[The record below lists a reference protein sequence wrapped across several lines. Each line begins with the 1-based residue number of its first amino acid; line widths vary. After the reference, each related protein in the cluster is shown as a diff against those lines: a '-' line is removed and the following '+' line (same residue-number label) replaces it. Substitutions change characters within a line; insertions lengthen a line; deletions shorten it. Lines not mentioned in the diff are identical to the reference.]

1 MKNLLILIIAT
12 FSLSAFAAA
21 APATITEII
30 NALKQNNASLVSGYF
45 DCYVDVKLPNKDEA
59 KNISKNQATQT
70 LKDFYADEDVNS
82 FELTSQ
88 RELGGT
94 GYLTGKLKSD
104 KRSFNITIMI
114 KTKSNQS
121 NIVSVRIN

>member
-1 MKNLLILIIAT
+1 MKHILTVLIAA
-12 FSLSAFAAA
+12 FSLMSFTAI
-21 APATITEII
+21 APTIPDIV
-30 NALKQNNASLVSGYF
+30 NALKQNNAAAVSGYF
-45 DCYVDVKLPNKDEA
+45 DSYIDIKLPNKDEA

-70 LKDFYADEDVNS
+70 LKDFYSEQDING

-104 KRSFNITIMI
+104 KHSFNITVMI
-114 KTKSNQS
+114 KSKGNQS
-121 NIVSVRIN
+121 SIVSVRIN

>member
-1 MKNLLILIIAT
+1 MKHILIIIIAA
-12 FSLSAFAAA
+12 FSLSSFVAAS
-21 APATITEII
+21 PATISDIV
-30 NALKQNNASLVSGYF
+30 NALKQGNASNVSNYF
-45 DCYVDVKLPNKDEA
+45 DNFIDIKLPNKEEA

-70 LKDFYADEDVNS
+70 LKDFYSEQEISS

-104 KRSFNITIMI
+104 KHSFNITIMV
-114 KTKSNQS
+114 KSKGNQS
-121 NIVSVRIN
+121 TIVSVRIN